1 MAPGSSHSPSPAVRR
16 IVACERCGGRQRTIF
31 DSAQGVRGLC
41 IGCGADV
48 AFPFLTEQLP
58 MVVGRAGQVL
68 AAS

>member
-1 MAPGSSHSPSPAVRR
+1 MAPRSSDSPILAVRR
-16 IVACERCGGRQRTIF
+16 IVACERCGGRRRTLL
-31 DSAQGVRGLC
+31 DGTHGVRGLC

-48 AFPFLTEQLP
+48 PFPFATEQLP